1 MPGMTKH
8 CIAEQRTALY
18 RFYDAQGELLYV
30 GITNDPWRRWRQHVQ
45 EKPWYP
51 QVKHQSVT
59 WYDSKSAASKAE
71 TRAIRAERPEFN
83 IAGALK
89 PPKPFPFGRELAVI
103 AAACCVLI
111 PVVCQFGARWVPP
124 LAQVELAAYCGGPI
138 VILAFV
144 MIINTSRIYR
154 FGCWL
159 NRNFGADYRRGE
171 SR

>member
-30 GITNDPWRRWRQHVQ
+30 GITNDPWRRWRQHVLA
-45 EKPWYP
+45 KPWYP

-59 WYDSKSAASKAE
+59 WYDSKPEARKAE
-71 TRAIRAERPEFN
+71 TRAIRTERPEFN

-89 PPKPFPFGRELAVI
+89 PADRFIPGREAAVI
-103 AAACCVLI
+103 ASVIWVGIPVICSIAARWLHLLAHVEALAIYSSPIPLLMLLVLI
-111 PVVCQFGARWVPP
+111 GTP
-124 LAQVELAAYCGGPI
+124 
-138 VILAFV
+138 
-144 MIINTSRIYR
+144 RIYR

-159 NRNFGADYRRGE
+159 NRNFGDAKE
-171 SR
+171 IHQ